1 MSPTIPRTP
10 ASPPESLGKA
20 RWFLIAVGVGL
31 AVLGLALWIWPV
43 DHTMAAPDTAKC
55 TTLEDCFVK
64 VDDAPE
70 ILLSTLVVFGVL
82 LLVIGINDRKIIK
95 LTGPGD
101 TGFETQAPETGEKA
115 KEKTE
120 QKAADVG
127 LTPQLVETAK
137 ALAGAEARAK
147 ALEHE
152 LAFRRPLSTVEKDAI
167 AEEAATIGVSGGGNP
182 DFE

>member
-1 MSPTIPRTP
+1 MSPTISTDP
-10 ASPPESLGKA
+10 ASTSEKLGTA
-20 RWFLIAVGVGL
+20 RWFLIALGAL
-31 AVLGLALWIWPV
+31 LILLGLLWWVRPV
-43 DHTMAAPDTAKC
+43 DHTTAAPDTAKC
-55 TTLEDCFVK
+55 TTLEDCFIK

-70 ILLSTLVVFGVL
+70 ILLSTIVVFGVL

-101 TGFETQAPETGEKA
+101 TGFETQAPEAGEKA

-120 QKAADVG
+120 QKAAEVG
-127 LTPQLVETAK
+127 LTPALVQTAK
-137 ALAGAEARAK
+137 ALADAEARAS

-152 LAFRRPLSTVEKDAI
+152 LAVHRPLSRYERETI

>member
-1 MSPTIPRTP
+1 
-10 ASPPESLGKA
+10 
-20 RWFLIAVGVGL
+20 LIALGTLLVL
-31 AVLGLALWIWPV
+31 LGLLWWVRPV
-43 DHTMAAPDTAKC
+43 DHTTAAPDTAKC

-70 ILLSTLVVFGVL
+70 ILLSTIVVFGVL

-115 KEKTE
+115 QEKTA

-127 LTPQLVETAK
+127 LTPALVETAK
-137 ALAGAEARAK
+137 ALADAEARAS

-152 LAFRRPLSTVEKDAI
+152 LAFHRPLSTIEKETI
-167 AEEAATIGVSGGGNP
+167 AEDAATIGVSGGGNP

>member
-1 MSPTIPRTP
+1 MSATIPTTP
-10 ASPPESLGKA
+10 SSSPEKLGRV
-20 RWFLIAVGVGL
+20 RWFLIALGAGL
-31 AVLGLALWIWPV
+31 IFLGLLWWVRPV
-43 DHTMAAPDTAKC
+43 DHTTPAPDSAKC

-70 ILLSTLVVFGVL
+70 ILLSTIVVFGVL

-115 KEKTE
+115 KEKAE
-120 QKAADVG
+120 QKAADEG
-127 LTPQLVETAK
+127 LTPALVETAK
-137 ALAGAEARAK
+137 ALADAEARAK
-147 ALEHE
+147 ALEQE
-152 LAFRRPLSTVEKDAI
+152 LALRRPLSIPEKEAI